1 LVLDIR
7 EGTVRAIHDATAGWD
22 GASPLFLSIGINTW
36 EMSPADVVRIADS
49 LGPEFV
55 VAVPTTIS
63 S

>member
-1 LVLDIR
+1 M
-7 EGTVRAIHDATAGWD
+7 RAIHDATAGWD